1 LISEL
6 GLELKSQQQTIYSD
20 DDLLGSF
27 DHSLLQ
33 HSATVSRT
41 RGSERHLA
49 EQAEKRRQ
57 RLKLAWKRF
66 IFAIVGGIAI
76 VVPVL
81 IIVAGTASVK
91 TLVVVSVSIFL
102 FALGVALFS
111 SAVPE
116 SLLAATAAYAAVL
129 IVFVTSSSSTG
140 GKG

>member
-1 LISEL
+1 M
-6 GLELKSQQQTIYSD
+6 
-20 DDLLGSF
+20 
-27 DHSLLQ
+27 
-33 HSATVSRT
+33 
-41 RGSERHLA
+41 
-49 EQAEKRRQ
+49 
-57 RLKLAWKRF
+57 
-66 IFAIVGGIAI
+66 
-76 VVPVL
+76 PVL